1 MFWHRNFF
9 FAVSWSY
16 FRQNQKAVESY
27 KNIGCAFN
35 YRVIKCIT
43 LKQSM
48 FATIKKKEHLTT
60 ISIHKLLI
68 FMEKP
73 DDVYTT
79 KIVFSFLQVV
89 NKPPSFCC
97 RIFII
102 LNFLW
107 VDVNKKNWSWEMTE
121 SLSRIIWNDL
131 KDVIILRFEFTF
143 TSWCY
148 SLRNTIEWINIIKHI
163 NIISIILSVFTT
175 LVIKR
180 RYR

>member
-1 MFWHRNFF
+1 
-9 FAVSWSY
+9 
-16 FRQNQKAVESY
+16 
-27 KNIGCAFN
+27 
-35 YRVIKCIT
+35 
-43 LKQSM
+43 M
-48 FATIKKKEHLTT
+48 FASIKKEEHFTT
-60 ISIHKLLI
+60 ISILKLLF

-73 DDVYTT
+73 GDVYTT

-89 NKPPSFCC
+89 NKPPNFCC

-121 SLSRIIWNDL
+121 SLTRIIWNDL

-148 SLRNTIEWINIIKHI
+148 SLRNTTNWINLTKNI
-163 NIISIILSVFTT
+163 NILPITCTIQSNCS
-175 LVIKR
+175 K
-180 RYR
+180 Y

>member
-1 MFWHRNFF
+1 ML
-9 FAVSWSY
+9 AS
-16 FRQNQKAVESY
+16 
-27 KNIGCAFN
+27 
-35 YRVIKCIT
+35 
-43 LKQSM
+43 
-48 FATIKKKEHLTT
+48 IKKDEHFKT
-60 ISIHKLLI
+60 ISNHKLFV

-89 NKPPSFCC
+89 NKPPNFCC

-121 SLSRIIWNDL
+121 SLTRIIWNDL

-148 SLRNTIEWINIIKHI
+148 SLRNTTNWINLTKNI
-163 NIISIILSVFTT
+163 NILPITLSFFTT
-175 LVIKR
+175 LKALVSVNMR
-180 RYR
+180 TW